1 MVHNGELSL
10 FSSSKLSMHVSG
22 RHLASNPVID
32 LTATVGDGGSV
43 LCIWRA
49 NDQLVSK
56 HTERNQKAEALKW
69 KEDGQ
74 FLAAGWSDGVV
85 RLVGL
90 ESSKAVHH
98 IRVCDGA
105 SVKIDFIGWSRN
117 VTGRTPARRTSSSK
131 LQSWEI
137 CLDDKKDIRDLPHEL
152 TFLEAETALPKISPL
167 PVSGGSGDDMFV
179 FSTTSSLEFVFRPI
193 RPEDADA
200 VHVMIVGTTDG
211 GIHLSIYDSFVIGSF
226 KYAPRTTAASSGPGV
241 FQLCGHGSHPEIS
254 THVLLLRPQGGD
266 LTSLYVTPMDLTF
279 VHYSPVNLSLLA
291 SKMTTMQNLLRYMKQ
306 TQSHMT
312 SEWKSTR
319 ELPARFLNAV
329 KEDLEKMP
337 KGPVTIVQALYH
349 TVVTG
354 HVFPPLKEWLVDS
367 LAERG
372 HKRWDKAVVSGLE
385 NLRSLIHENFLPALE
400 RCGIILSRLL
410 GIARFHDSRE
420 SIGFTSAQISK
431 LMDIVSCLT
440 VVAHKVLLCVM
451 DELDHFTAFSVWLR
465 MEIDKQASSTIN
477 EDLTEKEANMDN
489 AKVLA
494 YIQRYLV
501 SSPLALYFDEVTK
514 EDYAKDQEL
523 TEAGPSLLELLD
535 KQLKRQEAGQPFMR
549 ALPHIDFLVN
559 YLTNRANTVFQ
570 DIAEAEKRSVR
581 FGQAV
586 EVSIGQKIWKQD
598 LHMCSVGKKDDS
610 QARVFTVIASESDKR
625 KLYLFRTV
633 IPIINGISGSPATC
647 ACSLSLPK
655 DAAIIDFKF
664 LNDTVLLVLC
674 HCKDRPPLTLLRI
687 EYRSKLMPY
696 SDYRK
701 DQSLQN
707 LELEPLVGKT
717 KMYLSFEFS
726 RIGSFTPIQMEV
738 QNASTARGNIPAR
751 ICLLGRDK
759 VGYKNYALSE
769 GWETAEVE
777 QELENMEIAMEGRA

>member
-1 MVHNGELSL
+1 MAHTGELSL
-10 FSSSKLSMHVSG
+10 FSSSKLSVPVLGG
-22 RHLASNPVID
+22 RLASNPVID
-32 LTATVGDGGSV
+32 LTATVGDGGNV

-105 SVKIDFIGWSRN
+105 AAKIDFIGWSRN
-117 VTGRTPARRTSSSK
+117 VAGRRPARRGLSSK
-131 LQSWEI
+131 LQSWDI
-137 CLDDKKDIRDLPHEL
+137 LLDDKKDIQDLPHEL
-152 TFLEAETALPKISPL
+152 TFLEVETALPKISPL

-179 FSTTSSLEFVFRPI
+179 FSTTSSLEFVFRPV
-193 RPEDADA
+193 RPEDADV
-200 VHVMIVGTTDG
+200 VHVMVVGTTDG

-226 KYAPRTTAASSGPGV
+226 KCAPRTATAPSGSGV
-241 FQLCGHGSHPEIS
+241 FQLCGHGSHPESS
-254 THVLLLRPQGGD
+254 THVLLLRPQGGNP
-266 LTSLYVTPMDLTF
+266 TSLYVTPMDLTF

-291 SKMTTMQNLLRYMKQ
+291 SKMTTLQNLLRYMKQ
-306 TQSHMT
+306 TQSHMV

-319 ELPARFLNAV
+319 ELPGRFLNAV

-337 KGPVTIVQALYH
+337 KGPVTIVQALCH

-385 NLRSLIHENFLPALE
+385 NLRSLVHENFIPALE

-420 SIGFTSAQISK
+420 NIGFTSAQISR

-451 DELDHFTAFSVWLR
+451 DELDHFTTFSVWLR

-477 EDLTEKEANMDN
+477 EDLTEKEATMDN
-489 AKVLA
+489 AKVLV
-494 YIQRYLV
+494 YIQRYLA

-535 KQLKRQEAGQPFMR
+535 KQLKRQEAGQPYMR
-549 ALPHIDFLVN
+549 ALPHVDFLVN
-559 YLTNRANTVFQ
+559 YLNNRANTVFQ
-570 DIAEAEKRSVR
+570 DIAEAEKRGVR
-581 FGQAV
+581 FGQAA

-598 LHMCSVGKKDDS
+598 IHMCSVRKKEHP
-610 QARVFTVIASESDKR
+610 QARVFTAVASESDRGKM
-625 KLYLFRTV
+625 YLFRTV
-633 IPIINGISGSPATC
+633 IPIINGISGTPVAS
-647 ACSLSLPK
+647 ACSVSLPK
-655 DAAIIDFKF
+655 DATIIDFKF
-664 LNDTVLLVLC
+664 LNDTALLVLC
-674 HCKDRPPLTLLRI
+674 HRKDGPSPVLLRI
-687 EYRSKLMPY
+687 GYRSKLMPY

-701 DQSLQN
+701 DQSLRN
-707 LELEPLVGKT
+707 LELEPLTGKT
-717 KMYLSFEFS
+717 QMYLSFGFS
-726 RIGSFTPIQMEV
+726 RIGSFSPIQMEV
-738 QNASTARGNIPAR
+738 QNAGTARGNIPAR

-759 VGYKNYALSE
+759 AGYKNYALSE
-769 GWETAEVE
+769 DWEMAEVE
-777 QELENMEIAMEGRA
+777 QELGNMEIAVEERV